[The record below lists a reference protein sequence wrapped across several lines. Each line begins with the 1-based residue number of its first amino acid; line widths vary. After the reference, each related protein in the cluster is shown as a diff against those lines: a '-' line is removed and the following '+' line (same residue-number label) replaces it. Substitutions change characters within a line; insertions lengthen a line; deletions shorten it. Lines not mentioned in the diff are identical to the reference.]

1 MSQGS
6 TYPYCD
12 ITTDLQLAFKDI
24 EDFAGW
30 DTLTGFTPIDE
41 IISDSDQIISDSDQ
55 IIFVAKSGYKYNSIQ
70 SAIDSITDAASDKI
84 YTLFVFPG
92 EYDEAITLKDY
103 VDIIAFNPF
112 NTYILRQVT
121 DNGVP
126 VHCNLKINI
135 DNRQIGGSHGLY
147 LKAASVI
154 RFDGNIIGAD
164 GSGAGGSG
172 IYNEAAGIVTVLNGN
187 ITGGKTGSTHTT
199 GGHGIYNHST
209 GKITVLNCKVT
220 GGSSDDHYNN
230 SGGNG
235 IYNNSTGIVIVSYS
249 DTAGGKDT
257 KGAGGTGVYNKSTGT
272 VTFSNGIITGGKCNN
287 SGGTDGYGIRNVST
301 GLVKVSN
308 GKITS
313 LGTKSDSYPISG
325 GSVILDNCI
334 IYGIHADVPAIYA
347 DEAKNVKCMN
357 VWSNRDLHS
366 NITNLIPGGFNV
378 NSNVSLP

>member
-41 IISDSDQIISDSDQ
+41 IISDSDQ

-135 DNRQIGGSHGLY
+135 DNRQNDSTEGLY
-147 LKAASVI
+147 LTAASVI
-154 RFDGNIIGAD
+154 HIEGNVKGANARTMTC
-164 GSGAGGSG
+164 GHG
-172 IYNEAAGIVTVLNGN
+172 IYNASTGTVIASNGN
-187 ITGGKTGSTHTT
+187 ITGGRGI
-199 GGHGIYNHST
+199 GIVEGHGIYNAST
-209 GKITVLNCKVT
+209 GTVIASNVNII
-220 GGSSDDHYNN
+220 GGAMHSY
-230 SGGNG
+230 G
-235 IYNNSTGIVIVSYS
+235 IYNPSTGIV
-249 DTAGGKDT
+249 A
-257 KGAGGTGVYNKSTGT
+257 
-272 VTFSNGIITGGKCNN
+272 
-287 SGGTDGYGIRNVST
+287 
-301 GLVKVSN
+301 VSN
-308 GKITS
+308 SNI
-313 LGTKSDSYPISG
+313 KSWDNPIRG
-325 GSVILDNCI
+325 GNVTLINCTLFSI
-334 IYGIHADVPAIYA
+334 GNKYAIKAADDTPQ
-347 DEAKNVKCMN
+347 NVKCTN
-357 VWSNRDLHS
+357 VWANTDLDTT
-366 NITNLIPGGFNV
+366 ITNLIPGGFNV
-378 NSNVSLP
+378 DADVEI

>member
-41 IISDSDQIISDSDQ
+41 IISDSDQ

-164 GSGAGGSG
+164 GSYSLGVRAGAG
-172 IYNEAAGIVTVLNGN
+172 IYNEAAGIVTVL
-187 ITGGKTGSTHTT
+187 T
-199 GGHGIYNHST
+199 
-209 GKITVLNCKVT
+209 
-220 GGSSDDHYNN
+220 
-230 SGGNG
+230 
-235 IYNNSTGIVIVSYS
+235 VIV
-249 DTAGGKDT
+249 
-257 KGAGGTGVYNKSTGT
+257 
-272 VTFSNGIITGGKCNN
+272 
-287 SGGTDGYGIRNVST
+287 
-301 GLVKVSN
+301 
-308 GKITS
+308 
-313 LGTKSDSYPISG
+313 
-325 GSVILDNCI
+325 
-334 IYGIHADVPAIYA
+334 
-347 DEAKNVKCMN
+347 EALFK
-357 VWSNRDLHS
+357 
-366 NITNLIPGGFNV
+366 
-378 NSNVSLP
+378 